1 LYKRIIMDLETK
13 KIRFLREVLRLNND
27 KIIDKLE
34 KVLHQERKKSRE
46 NEPERMSIEE
56 FNSLIDKAEDDS
68 KNDRLYNAGNILK
81 GIDEWK

>member
-1 LYKRIIMDLETK
+1 MDLETK

-34 KVLHQERKKSRE
+34 RVLHQERKKSGE
-46 NEPERMSIEE
+46 DEPGEMSLEA

-81 GIDEWK
+81 DIDEWK

>member
-1 LYKRIIMDLETK
+1 MDLETK

-34 KVLHQERKKSRE
+34 KVLHQERKKTRD
-46 NEPERMSIEE
+46 NEPEKMSIEE
-56 FNSLIDKAEDDS
+56 FNSMIDIAEDDS

-81 GIDEWK
+81 DIDEWK

>member
-1 LYKRIIMDLETK
+1 MDLETK

-46 NEPERMSIEE
+46 KEPENISIEE

-81 GIDEWK
+81 DIDEWK

>member
-1 LYKRIIMDLETK
+1 MDSETK

-46 NEPERMSIEE
+46 NEAGEMSIEE

-81 GIDEWK
+81 DIDEWK

>member
-1 LYKRIIMDLETK
+1 MDSETK

-27 KIIDKLE
+27 EIIDKLE
-34 KVLHQERKKSRE
+34 KVLHQERKKSGE
-46 NEPERMSIEE
+46 NEPEKISIEE

-81 GIDEWK
+81 DIDEWK

>member
-1 LYKRIIMDLETK
+1 MDLEAK

-34 KVLHQERKKSRE
+34 KVLHQERKKTSDTEGRE
-46 NEPERMSIEE
+46 MSIEE

-68 KNDRLYNAGNILK
+68 KNERLYNAGNILK
-81 GIDEWK
+81 DIDEWK

>member
-1 LYKRIIMDLETK
+1 MDLETK

-34 KVLHQERKKSRE
+34 KVLHQERKKSRD
-46 NEPERMSIEE
+46 NEPEEMSIEE
-56 FNSLIDKAEDDS
+56 FNSIIDKAEDDS

-81 GIDEWK
+81 DIDEWK